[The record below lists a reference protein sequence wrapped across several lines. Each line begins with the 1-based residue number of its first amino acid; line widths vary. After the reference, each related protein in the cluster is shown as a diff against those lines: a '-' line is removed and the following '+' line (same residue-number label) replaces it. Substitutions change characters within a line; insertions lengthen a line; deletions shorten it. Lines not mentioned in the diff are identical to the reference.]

1 MIAQKNHGLLVA
13 CRLKRYF
20 IVYAYLLQRLSK
32 SHKKTASMEVA
43 YQKQSS
49 GSAVQVLWSAA
60 VFWKILRS
68 SHIATPV
75 EESFS

>member
-1 MIAQKNHGLLVA
+1 MIAQKNNHGLLVA

-20 IVYAYLLQRLSK
+20 IIYAYLLQRLSK

-49 GSAVQVLWSAA
+49 GSAVQVL
-60 VFWKILRS
+60 
-68 SHIATPV
+68 
-75 EESFS
+75 